1 MNGRNRAGSH
11 NIDVLAA
18 LLLLCAFA
26 MCILSVLL
34 AGTKSYRSLTAR
46 DQAVFERTS
55 RALYISTRIRRADS
69 RGAVSCAR
77 EDGFDTIRLTEV
89 IGGEEYVTR
98 IYCYEGWIRELFSRA
113 DLKFDPKAGEKVSE
127 AVSLE
132 ISGSGIDGAPVSG
145 EGTGGGIMTVVI
157 DGGTDAA
164 ETLYF
169 SLQEGE
175 G

>member
-1 MNGRNRAGSH
+1 M
-11 NIDVLAA
+11 
-18 LLLLCAFA
+18 
-26 MCILSVLL
+26 
-34 AGTKSYRSLTAR
+34 
-46 DQAVFERTS
+46 
-55 RALYISTRIRRADS
+55 
-69 RGAVSCAR
+69 
-77 EDGFDTIRLTEV
+77 

-98 IYCYEGWIRELFSRA
+98 IYCYKGWIRELFSRA

-145 EGTGGGIMTVVI
+145 EGTGGGIMTVAI
-157 DGGTDAA
+157 DGGTDDA

>member
-1 MNGRNRAGSH
+1 MNGRERTGSH

-26 MCILSVLL
+26 MCILSVLM

-46 DQAVFERTS
+46 DQAAFERTS
-55 RALYISTRIRRADS
+55 RALYVSTRIRRAES
-69 RGAVSCAR
+69 RGAVSCA
-77 EDGFDTIRLTEV
+77 EENGFDTIRLTEI

-98 IYCYEGWIRELFSRA
+98 IYCCDGWIRELFSRS

-127 AVSLE
+127 AASFEVTE
-132 ISGSGIDGAPVSG
+132 SGADGR
-145 EGTGGGIMTVVI
+145 IMTVVI
-157 DGGTDAA
+157 DGGTDEA